1 MIRSGVHQALDAWG
15 EHRGH
20 RGVTQWEVGTIV
32 SAERDKERSPM
43 EHGSLASQT
52 PAQTQAPP
60 SPPAQSLEADVQAH
74 LGRQLRAVYDEM
86 ASQPVPD
93 RFIQLL
99 DALERRQ
106 RPAAAGGAD
115 GAPAHATP
123 VHADQVKAGDA

>member
-1 MIRSGVHQALDAWG
+1 
-15 EHRGH
+15 
-20 RGVTQWEVGTIV
+20 
-32 SAERDKERSPM
+32 M

-60 SPPAQSLEADVQAH
+60 AQPLEADVQAH

-99 DALERRQ
+99 DALERKQ
-106 RPAAAGGAD
+106 RNSATMD
-115 GAPAHATP
+115 GSTGVQTLTASK
-123 VHADQVKAGDA
+123 VKAGDA